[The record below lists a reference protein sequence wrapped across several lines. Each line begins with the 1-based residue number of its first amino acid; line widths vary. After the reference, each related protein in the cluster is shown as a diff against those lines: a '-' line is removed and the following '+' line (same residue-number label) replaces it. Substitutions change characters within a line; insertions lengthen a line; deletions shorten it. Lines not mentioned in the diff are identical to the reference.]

1 MHFVLVLL
9 ALFCFA
15 GTGAAHA
22 ETLTLRDALGRAA
35 TTSTG
40 LKSASR
46 EVEIAREE
54 VNVARSTRL
63 PRIDL
68 QGGYVAQ
75 AKAQAFKFG
84 AGSQETQDPR
94 YPFAN
99 FSVHQTLYDFGRT
112 SAAEGMARMQSE
124 AARYSYS
131 GNEQDLFLDVVRAYY
146 GILTAQKLVQA
157 AEDEVAQ
164 MVSHQKTAQ
173 TLFDEGVVTRNDL
186 LQAEVRVAS
195 SRQNL
200 LTAQNEVQKG
210 WLLLNYLTGAA
221 PEFRAELKDDAK
233 VPELPPLTGT
243 PDLSKRGEISALK
256 AVVGADEYAVK
267 EAKTAHYPEFF
278 AKFGVDYLSNSK
290 VREQAIVAAT
300 VGFQVNLFDG
310 QASAARVRQAVHAR
324 SRDEERL
331 RDLEDR
337 SKLEYALAVSD
348 VMVADARIKVAEKA
362 IAQGM
367 ENLRITKDRYQEHV
381 GTATEVVDAQTLL
394 TQTRTAYY
402 RSIFDLQVAAARVK
416 RATGE
421 L

>member
-22 ETLTLRDALGRAA
+22 ETLTLRDALERAA

-40 LKSASR
+40 LKSASH

-54 VNVARSTRL
+54 VDVARSTRL

-94 YPFAN
+94 YPFFN
-99 FSVHQTLYDFGRT
+99 FSVYQTLYDFGRT
-112 SAAEGMARMQSE
+112 DANVGMARLRSE

-131 GNEQDLFLDVVRAYY
+131 GNEQDLFLQVVQAYY

-157 AEDEVAQ
+157 AEDEVVQ
-164 MVSHQKTAQ
+164 MESHQKTAKA
-173 TLFDEGVVTRNDL
+173 LFEEGVVTRNDL

-195 SRQNL
+195 SRQSL
-200 LTAQNEVQKG
+200 LSAQNEVQNG
-210 WLLLNYLTGAA
+210 WLLLNYLTGV
-221 PEFRAELKDDAK
+221 PPQFRAELKDDSPSPA
-233 VPELPPLTGT
+233 PPAQDGAL
-243 PDLSKRGEISALK
+243 DLSRRGEIAALK
-256 AVVGADEYAVK
+256 ALVGADEYAVK
-267 EAKTAHYPEFF
+267 EAGTSHYPEFF
-278 AKFGVDYLSNSK
+278 ARFGIDYLSNSK
-290 VREQAIVAAT
+290 VREQAITAAT
-300 VGFQVNLFDG
+300 VGFKVNLFDG
-310 QASAARVRQAVHAR
+310 PASAARVRQAVQAR

-337 SKLEYALAVSD
+337 TRLEYSMALND
-348 VMVADARIKVAEKA
+348 QRVADARIKVAEKA

-394 TQTRTAYY
+394 TKTRADYY
-402 RSIFDLQVAAARVK
+402 RSVFDLQVAAARVK